1 MRVPCLCIV
10 ACQELDPKASHSR
23 APGTIPMHV
32 SWVKTWVRGNLQFN
46 WTLWQWVAERSLKQ
60 INCRNRELQFLWI
73 EALQG
78 LSTLAWL
85 MFLTV
90 PTFTLQSANLLKLC
104 KHRRHIFKWN
114 SFRSIWDKA
123 RVGMTKSSE
132 VPFQSWHF
140 SQHLDEGAQQKSAL
154 SRRWGAMGHWMVGVF
169 NSRRQT
175 GREGR
180 GHWHCEQ
187 VMERGHMLTSVFCA
201 FGLGREKKT
210 CQTWLNKV

>member
-1 MRVPCLCIV
+1 MSCWELPETDKLSQQGTSISRNWGFVRVIDSCMTNVPYCSHLHLAVSKSIETV
-10 ACQELDPKASHSR
+10 RAS
-23 APGTIPMHV
+23 
-32 SWVKTWVRGNLQFN
+32 
-46 WTLWQWVAERSLKQ
+46 
-60 INCRNRELQFLWI
+60 
-73 EALQG
+73 
-78 LSTLAWL
+78 
-85 MFLTV
+85 
-90 PTFTLQSANLLKLC
+90 
-104 KHRRHIFKWN
+104 RHIFKRN

-140 SQHLDEGAQQKSAL
+140 SQHLDEGAQQKSAP
-154 SRRWGAMGHWMVGVF
+154 SRRWGAMGRWMVGVF

-210 CQTWLNKV
+210 VNHYIIRSHHVTSGPPLLNMQIMQKAPRPWLSNVHFFFQV